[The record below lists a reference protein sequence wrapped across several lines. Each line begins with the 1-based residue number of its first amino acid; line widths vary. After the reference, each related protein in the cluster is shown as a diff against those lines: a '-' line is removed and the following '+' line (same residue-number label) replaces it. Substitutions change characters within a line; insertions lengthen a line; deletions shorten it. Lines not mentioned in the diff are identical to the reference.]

1 MKLRK
6 IMYSAVIAA
15 VSVTGSAYAV
25 NAANA
30 SAEWQVEGVIGDIN
44 GDKDITVADYVL
56 IAKHIINTQPLGNES
71 ILNKADTYYSVGTM
85 YGTEFK
91 ELVVYDKNESFIQ
104 LADLNQD
111 GIVNSADL
119 VLMRR
124 NILSYEARNAVYR
137 WYEETTTTAT
147 TTVTAPITTTTTTS
161 VSADFIAPPI
171 YDMYGSMPSQGE
183 AKLAVFYVDFPD
195 SKYNYNASVEEIE
208 KAVFGEENTQ
218 DPNYPFDSISAFY
231 NRSSKGA
238 LKLDGSVYQ
247 YTAQHEKSYYE
258 NDVYKGKIASEVIKA
273 FDSKIDYSQFDG
285 DGDKV
290 VDAVLICVPNSE
302 GTGEWNSDWWPAAG
316 SYGGG
321 DDKFD
326 GCKIGH
332 VIVGNSVIESST
344 DHSYFVSTYLH
355 ELGHCMR
362 LPDFYFYTQEDD
374 WQGLHGSA
382 GYTMMDDANCDFCAA
397 SKLMLGW
404 YKPEQ
409 VQVYD
414 SSAGTQTFTLNNA
427 QSADGNCVIIPCGKL
442 KDNYRSEF
450 FIIEYM
456 TSKNNN
462 NSDVVGW
469 LNWLGSDGKGIRV
482 FHVEASVTDNG
493 WWKYFTYQS
502 GEDENTNFNNGRR
515 FIRLID
521 DSQKDNLYHTGDVI
535 DSSIS
540 GFNWYDSYGNQTI
553 DPNVKITVGETTGD
567 TYTITISNK

>member
-1 MKLRK
+1 MKIRK
-6 IMYSAVIAA
+6 IMCSAVIAA
-15 VSVTGSAYAV
+15 
-25 NAANA
+25 A
-30 SAEWQVEGVIGDIN
+30 SALISASAVTVATASADWQVESVIGDLN

-56 IAKHIINTQPLGNES
+56 LAKHIINTQPLGNES
-71 ILNKADTYYSVGTM
+71 ILNKADAYYTVGTM

-91 ELVVYDKNESFIQ
+91 ELPVYDENGSFIQ

-119 VLMRR
+119 VLMRK
-124 NILSYEARNAVYR
+124 NILSYGARNAVYR
-137 WYEETTTTAT
+137 WYDNDTSTTT
-147 TTVTAPITTTTTTS
+147 TTVTAPITTATTA
-161 VSADFIAPPI
+161 VSGNFIAPPI
-171 YDMYGSMPSQGE
+171 YDLYGSMPSQNE
-183 AKLAVFYVDFPD
+183 AKIAVFYVDFPD
-195 SKYNYNASVEEIE
+195 SKYNYDASVEEIE
-208 KAVFGEENTQ
+208 QAVFGEENIN
-218 DPNYPFDSISAFY
+218 DPNFPFDSISAFY

-238 LKLDGSVYQ
+238 LKLDGSVYK

-258 NDVYKGKIASEVIKA
+258 NDVYKRKIASEVIKA
-273 FDSKIDYSQFDG
+273 FDNQIDFSQFDG

-321 DDKFD
+321 NETFD

-332 VIVGNSVIESST
+332 VIVGNSVIESPT
-344 DHSYFVSTYLH
+344 NHSYFVSTYLH

-362 LPDFYFYTQEDD
+362 LPDFYFYTEEDD

-409 VQVYD
+409 VQIYD

-427 QSADGNCVIIPCGKL
+427 QSANGNCVIIPHGEL
-442 KDNYRSEF
+442 KENYRSEF
-450 FIIEYM
+450 FIIEYV
-456 TSKNNN
+456 TSYNNN
-462 NSDVVGW
+462 NSDIRGW
-469 LNWLGSDGKGIRV
+469 LEWLNSVGEGIRV

-502 GEDENTNFNNGRR
+502 GEDENTNYNKGKR

-521 DSQKDNLYHTGDVI
+521 DIQGDNLYYRGDVI

-540 GFNWYDSYGNQTI
+540 GFKWYDSYGNQTI
-553 DPNVKITVGETTGD
+553 DPNLKITVDAVKDGSAQ
-567 TYTITISNK
+567 ITISSK